1 MLFDHYTTFM
11 ISTKFSE
18 WRGGV
23 RFKKIRPSFL
33 RFCWAFEISHSR
45 FLLVAFLWSR
55 CTFYNRRQAFG
66 RTFYFLPAPFLSLFH
81 QGLFLSLSI
90 DNTFQDQGFSR
101 AIFIFCTKKI
111 KTKIAVTS
119 HFLRKNQEK
128 LKPPLPLS
136 KAQDKGIFAE
146 LFFLLFGP
154 SHFLPKIKL
163 ARTLSTVKIKIKEKS
178 HDQDSHPL
186 PLP

>member
-1 MLFDHYTTFM
+1 MIKVYFFTTAV
-11 ISTKFSE
+11 K
-18 WRGGV
+18 
-23 RFKKIRPSFL
+23 
-33 RFCWAFEISHSR
+33 
-45 FLLVAFLWSR
+45 LLVGLFISCLR
-55 CTFYNRRQAFG
+55 
-66 RTFYFLPAPFLSLFH
+66 LLSLFH

-178 HDQDSHPL
+178 HDQDSL
-186 PLP
+186 PPTPP